1 MRRRNIEFVLL
12 QFCLIGRSIV
22 PAAFL
27 RWERYIMIGERS
39 ISVMINDV
47 VFNKEMPVRLTLADF
62 LREGRLDRNIDDR
75 SFR

>member
-1 MRRRNIEFVLL
+1 
-12 QFCLIGRSIV
+12 
-22 PAAFL
+22 
-27 RWERYIMIGERS
+27 
-39 ISVMINDV
+39 MINDV